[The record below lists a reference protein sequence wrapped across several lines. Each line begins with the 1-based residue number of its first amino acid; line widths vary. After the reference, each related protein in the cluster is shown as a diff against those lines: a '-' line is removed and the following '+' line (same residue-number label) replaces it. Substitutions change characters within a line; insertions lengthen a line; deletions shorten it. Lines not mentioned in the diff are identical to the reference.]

1 MGPQEMLDRAEV
13 KNKWQLTPLK
23 DFKSPRLTERM
34 WRTAVVVLLT
44 SLIYEYLIPGG
55 RNPCFAL
62 IGAVYGVG
70 SRFEEGFHNG
80 INRLIGT
87 FVGGILVIPFYMLYQ
102 KQPFGNSG
110 FSVAGGGA
118 LPGIVVQSG
127 TAGGLCD
134 PAGNRGLLC
143 GTLHSW

>member
-70 SRFEEGFHNG
+70 SRFEESE
-80 INRLIGT
+80 T
-87 FVGGILVIPFYMLYQ
+87 AVW
-102 KQPFGNSG
+102 NSG
-110 FSVAGGGA
+110 FSVAGGRA

>member
-102 KQPFGNSG
+102 KQPFGIPA
-110 FSVAGGGA
+110 FLWLAAGA

>member
-102 KQPFGNSG
+102 KQPFGIPA
-110 FSVAGGGA
+110 FLWLGA

>member
-102 KQPFGNSG
+102 KYGCNMQFGG
-110 FSVAGGGA
+110 DDM
-118 LPGIVVQSG
+118 L
-127 TAGGLCD
+127 
-134 PAGNRGLLC
+134 
-143 GTLHSW
+143 

>member
-80 INRLIGT
+80 INRR
-87 FVGGILVIPFYMLYQ
+87 
-102 KQPFGNSG
+102 K
-110 FSVAGGGA
+110 
-118 LPGIVVQSG
+118 
-127 TAGGLCD
+127 
-134 PAGNRGLLC
+134 
-143 GTLHSW
+143 

>member
-87 FVGGILVIPFYMLYQ
+87 FV
-102 KQPFGNSG
+102 
-110 FSVAGGGA
+110 AGGGA

>member
-87 FVGGILVIPFYMLYQ
+87 FVGDR
-102 KQPFGNSG
+102 K
-110 FSVAGGGA
+110 SV
-118 LPGIVVQSG
+118 V
-127 TAGGLCD
+127 
-134 PAGNRGLLC
+134 
-143 GTLHSW
+143 

>member
-62 IGAVYGVG
+62 IGAVYGIPQWNQSPDRNVCG
-70 SRFEEGFHNG
+70 RNPGHS
-80 INRLIGT
+80 
-87 FVGGILVIPFYMLYQ
+87 ILHAVSETAVW
-102 KQPFGNSG
+102 NSG

>member
-102 KQPFGNSG
+102 EQPFGNSG